1 MSMFSLP
8 DGFGTNANM
17 MDQMM
22 QAYGEMMKPVTGSA
36 DALAMPAAFM
46 AMPALGAGMMAQF
59 WGAMAGTVQGAC
71 GMARRMPEFD
81 AGLKAPVMFWKESDE
96 DTDAFASSMVT
107 PFSFFA
113 GAAKTFVADM
123 EHAAQDMVIVGEHF
137 AEGVAEDTEAVTALV
152 RDAGDKVMSAPAI
165 VPAAALVEDAG
176 LAAESELMP
185 EDFTQPKGIDKPA
198 TPDDLKMIAGV
209 GPKLEGLLNG
219 LGIWTFGQVAGWTP
233 NEVAWVD
240 DYLSFKGRITRDD
253 WIAQAAAL
261 ARGGRDE
268 YVKVFGKEPR

>member
-152 RDAGDKVMSAPAI
+152 RDAGATLLMVSHDPADARRI
-165 VPAAALVEDAG
+165 ADEVILVEAG
-176 LAAESELMP
+176 LAHP
-185 EDFTQPKGIDKPA
+185 PQP
-198 TPDDLKMIAGV
+198 T
-209 GPKLEGLLNG
+209 
-219 LGIWTFGQVAGWTP
+219 
-233 NEVAWVD
+233 
-240 DYLSFKGRITRDD
+240 
-253 WIAQAAAL
+253 AAL
-261 ARGGRDE
+261 LDNPPPALRAYLG
-268 YVKVFGKEPR
+268 